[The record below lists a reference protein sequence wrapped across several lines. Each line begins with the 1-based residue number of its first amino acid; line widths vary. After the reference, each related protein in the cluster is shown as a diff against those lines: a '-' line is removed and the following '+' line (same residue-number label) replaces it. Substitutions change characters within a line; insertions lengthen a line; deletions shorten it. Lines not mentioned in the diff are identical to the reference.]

1 MVMVI
6 EVEKRGQVCNI
17 VKSNMELDHGLDRI
31 AERKDARKT
40 PKCVAQH
47 AVDCCN
53 ISQDRQDVNR
63 RDRSGGGRWG
73 VASILSSK

>member
-6 EVEKRGQVCNI
+6 EVEKRGQICNI
-17 VKSNMELDHGLDRI
+17 FKSKMELDDDLDRI

-40 PKCVAQH
+40 PKRVAQH

-53 ISQDRQDVNR
+53 ISRDRQDVAR
-63 RDRSGGGRWG
+63 RDRSGGSGE
-73 VASILSSK
+73 SSEYTVI